1 MTKEKIMYQG
11 IHSQHAPKAIGPY
24 SPAVKLGDFVYL
36 SGQLPIDPLTG
47 ELVKG
52 DMYEQTYQVLRNMEA
67 VLQEMNLEFRHIVK
81 TTVYITDLN
90 QFTKFNEIYAT
101 VFAEPYPARSTV
113 QVAALPMGAMIEVE
127 ALVIDTLAY
136 ETQMHHHHHDHD
148 GCGCGGHHHDEDEEG
163 CGCGGHHHHDHEGC
177 GCGGHHHHDEE
188 TCKCGKPMDECKCQG
203 TCEGDC
209 DCDCEK

>member
-1 MTKEKIMYQG
+1 MYQG

-67 VLQEMNLEFRHIVK
+67 VLQEMGLEFRHIVK
-81 TTVYITDLN
+81 TTVFITDLS

-136 ETQMHHHHHDHD
+136 EAQMHHHHHDHE

-177 GCGGHHHHDEE
+177 GCGGHHHHDDE

>member
-1 MTKEKIMYQG
+1 MYQG

-67 VLQEMNLEFRHIVK
+67 VLQEMGLELRHIVK
-81 TTVYITDLN
+81 TTVYTTDLS

-101 VFAEPYPARSTV
+101 VFTEPYPARSTV

-136 ETQMHHHHHDHD
+136 EAQMHHHHHDHEE
-148 GCGCGGHHHDEDEEG
+148 CGCGGHHHDDEEG

-203 TCEGDC
+203 ACEGDC

>member
-1 MTKEKIMYQG
+1 MYQG

-81 TTVYITDLN
+81 TTVYITDLS

>member
-1 MTKEKIMYQG
+1 MYQG

>member
-1 MTKEKIMYQG
+1 MYQG
-11 IHSQHAPKAIGPY
+11 IHSPHAPKAIGPY

-67 VLQEMNLEFRHIVK
+67 VLSEMGLELRHVVK
-81 TTVYITDLN
+81 TTVYVTDLAFFN
-90 QFTKFNEIYAT
+90 QFNEIYAT
-101 VFAEPYPARSTV
+101 VFQDPYPARTTV
-113 QVAALPMGAMIEVE
+113 QVAALPMGAMVEVE

-136 ETQMHHHHHDHD
+136 EAHMHHHHHD
-148 GCGCGGHHHDEDEEG
+148 
-163 CGCGGHHHHDHEGC
+163 HDHEGC
-177 GCGGHHHHDEE
+177 GCGGHHHHEGE
-188 TCKCGKPMDECKCQG
+188 TCNCGKPMEECECDG

-209 DCDCEK
+209 GCK